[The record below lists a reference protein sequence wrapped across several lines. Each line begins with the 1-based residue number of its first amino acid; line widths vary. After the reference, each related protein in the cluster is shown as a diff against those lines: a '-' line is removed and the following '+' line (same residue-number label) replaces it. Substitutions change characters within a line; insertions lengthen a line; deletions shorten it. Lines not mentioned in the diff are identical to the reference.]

1 MDNSQNKYSDNIVDD
16 GKPWYAIRL
25 YSLKLDE
32 IETFFHEKGMET
44 FSPKQIVTEEDK
56 NGRIR
61 KSLKPVVRNLIFVK
75 KDMEDKAIK
84 KVIYESNFKMS
95 VFTKAEDKSQYS
107 LIPSEEMYE
116 FRLMCNLEIS
126 LRKFISS
133 EEAQLKEGEEVY
145 VKFGLLK
152 GLKGKLVRSSKK
164 YYLLKEIPGIG
175 VMMKVTKWCCVP
187 LSEMK
192 KS

>member
-84 KVIYESNFKMS
+84 KSH
-95 VFTKAEDKSQYS
+95 
-107 LIPSEEMYE
+107 L
-116 FRLMCNLEIS
+116 
-126 LRKFISS
+126 
-133 EEAQLKEGEEVY
+133 
-145 VKFGLLK
+145 
-152 GLKGKLVRSSKK
+152 
-164 YYLLKEIPGIG
+164 
-175 VMMKVTKWCCVP
+175 
-187 LSEMK
+187 
-192 KS
+192 